1 MTVDDRLRAARI
13 ARNEGR
19 VDDAERLYQS
29 AVDEARRTNAP
40 VALAHGLRHLS
51 DVARTQQHADIA
63 LSAGLEAVSIARAIE
78 GLPALDLANALRVAA
93 LALQMH
99 HRWNE
104 ARPVWA
110 EARGY
115 YAAAGVAAGVD
126 ECDAAL
132 ASSPPAPSN
141 A

>member
-19 VDDAERLYQS
+19 IEDAEPLYQS
-29 AVDEARRTNAP
+29 AVDEARRANDP
-40 VALAHGLRHLS
+40 IGLAHGLRHLS
-51 DVARTQQHADIA
+51 DVARTRGHTDIA
-63 LSAGLEAVSIARAIE
+63 LSAGLEAVSTARAIA

-99 HRWNE
+99 HRWTE
-104 ARPVWA
+104 ARPVWT

-132 ASSPPAPSN
+132 ASFPTPLP
-141 A
+141 

>member
-1 MTVDDRLRAARI
+1 VTVEERLRAGRV

-19 VDDAERLYQS
+19 VEDAELLYQS

-51 DVARTQQHADIA
+51 DVARHLGHATIA
-63 LSAGLEAVSIARAIE
+63 LSAGLEAVSVARAIE

-115 YAAAGVAAGVD
+115 YAAAGVVAGVD

-132 ASSPPAPSN
+132 AYSPPAPSN